1 MRIDVTGSVISKE
14 MYDHGVPNGRWWDLG
29 IFYLYCMAWDP
40 HLLCRCS
47 APPRYREQGDPIEQP
62 GDSLL
67 LFAHPTQ
74 PADGPVIE
82 EVLSGGGQVV
92 LNHPSREMLNA
103 VDPGFSGGGFDQT
116 LISLRERWHLD
127 PSGNG
132 PYIYPHTQE
141 FLRLNPA
148 AGRVFSRI
156 GGNPDLIAAQN
167 VAVFAGNFITAL
179 TEYQYMPW
187 RQGQLMGE
195 MAGMLA
201 QLAAHFSGGS
211 ISREEQRKMT
221 RQFEVRRD
229 FHSFGYAVFTIRELA
244 RCYGD
249 DDIDLGEATGLA
261 MDAARVLVEGSPRDA
276 AEGLRSAFAS
286 LEKTNRTYQPAPAV
300 FTDTLHGGELFPDI
314 GYFEI
319 DWPEHPAEMLRTYME
334 WTAKRSYRFN
344 VDLGATTVR
353 ELALRFPDLFEELK
367 TAQKRG
373 RLEFV
378 NGSCNQPYPPFHS
391 LESQIRQFDTGRE
404 VWQEVFGCAPWTYA
418 SQEFGFCPQIGSVLK
433 QAGYRNAVVRVQNM
447 GDAPTVTEEQIEWEA
462 PNGDRLRSLPSHPH
476 KSEQQNQF
484 TYNNMH
490 MKLWM
495 HQQDGLDF
503 AVFTCLGDITFHR
516 PMREELARV
525 CHYAPVFG
533 RFETLQGYFKKTRK
547 TAAPRTRFFM
557 REFDVDCGFINL
569 EKWPVY
575 KHYTGNYN
583 TNCMNSLACTDLFA
597 AAELF
602 DAVNAVR
609 DGREANLALHKDNW
623 EALTHYQGHGTYIVP
638 YYASGGF
645 LGPGDN
651 PRSRESRRAEMNV
664 TEYLGPVD
672 QRPVVEV
679 TTMWLDWAIKKAE
692 EVIRN
697 LPAPADEGG
706 APPSPACFALYNSA
720 PARTCL
726 VSLPGEAGTNYASGD
741 TPLPA
746 QDDDSGRL
754 VLVSL
759 PAHGLAIVR
768 ETTREAD
775 PSGHEV
781 QVGQDF
787 LENDLLRAEFDLATG
802 CLTSLIQKTDGQIL
816 LSENSNAFY
825 SPGSWTQQCT
835 ATRIQAS
842 GPLRSAIEF
851 DIELRNDEQ
860 VISRLTTRALLTRGG
875 NELDFET
882 IVHDA
887 PEVENNQWEN
897 HLGVRFE
904 PAEPGFVVHA
914 CHFNVLEEVPHRT
927 LSSTNVLVARS
938 KSADVAF
945 LNAGNQFYVREGGS
959 LSNILI
965 MENEPARR
973 FRYAVGPAEENPLMQ
988 ARLWRQ
994 PCEAIPA
1001 QADLPES
1008 ASFFEFDSPDI
1019 ELLSCRKEGQGLL
1032 LRMANTTSNRIRTT
1046 LRAWQPVREAT
1057 RTLLNGDPKGVLKV
1071 EDGEVKLSFRACDI
1085 LQVQIGF

>member
-1 MRIDVTGSVISKE
+1 MRIDVTGSVVSKE
-14 MYDHGVPNGRWWDLG
+14 MYDHGVPNGRWWDQG
-29 IFYLYCMAWDP
+29 VFYVYCMAWDP
-40 HLLCRCS
+40 HLLCRS
-47 APPRYREQGDPIEQP
+47 SGPPRYRESGDPIEQP

-67 LFAHPTQ
+67 LFANPTQ
-74 PADGPVIE
+74 AADAGIVE
-82 EVLSGGGQVV
+82 EVLSRGGHVV
-92 LNHPSREMLNA
+92 LNHPSRQLLDA
-103 VDPGFSGGGFDQT
+103 VDAGFTGNGYGQT

-127 PSGNG
+127 PGEGS
-132 PYIYPHTQE
+132 PYIYPHMQE

-148 AGRVFSRI
+148 AGRAFARI
-156 GGNPDLIAAQN
+156 GGNPDLIATEK
-167 VAVFAGNFITAL
+167 VAVFAGDPIAAMTK
-179 TEYQYMPW
+179 YQYMPW
-187 RQGQLMGE
+187 RQGQLMGD
-195 MAGMLA
+195 MAGLFA
-201 QLAAHFSGGS
+201 HLAAHFSGGS
-211 ISREEQRKMT
+211 ISREEQRKMM
-221 RQFEVRRD
+221 RHFELRRD
-229 FHSFGYAVFTIRELA
+229 FHSFGFAGFTIRELA

-249 DDIDLGEATGLA
+249 EEIDLNEATGLA
-261 MDAARVLVEGSPRDA
+261 MDAARVFVEGSARDA
-276 AEGLRSAFAS
+276 AAGLRSAFAA
-286 LEKTNRTYQPAPAV
+286 LEKINRTYQPVEAI

-319 DWPEHPAEMLRTYME
+319 DWPEHPAEMLRTYMQ

-373 RLEFV
+373 RVEFV
-378 NGSCNQPYPPFHS
+378 NGSCNQPYPPLHS

-433 QAGYRNAVVRVQNM
+433 QEGYRNAVVRVQNM
-447 GDAPTVTEEQIEWEA
+447 GDAPTLTDEQIEWEA

-476 KSEQQNQF
+476 KSEQLNQF

-547 TAAPRTRFFM
+547 TAAPQTRLLM
-557 REFDVDCGFINL
+557 REFNVDCGFINL

-597 AAELF
+597 VAETIDAVAAE
-602 DAVNAVR
+602 NE
-609 DGREANLALHKDNW
+609 GREASRDVHDDNW

-645 LGPGDN
+645 LGAGDN
-651 PRSRESRRAEMNV
+651 PRSRDSGRADMNV

-679 TTMWLDWAIKKAE
+679 TTMWLDRAVEKAE
-692 EVIRN
+692 EIVRN
-697 LPAPADEGG
+697 SLSEGESSS
-706 APPSPACFALYNSA
+706 PSCLALYNFA

-726 VSLPGEAGTNYASGD
+726 VRLPGGAGRNYASGE
-741 TPLPA
+741 TAAPG
-746 QDDDSGRL
+746 QDDGPDRHAL
-754 VLVSL
+754 VNLC
-759 PAHGLAIVR
+759 AHGLTIVS
-768 ETTREAD
+768 ESTKDAQPSTD
-775 PSGHEV
+775 PV
-781 QVGQDF
+781 TVGQDF
-787 LENDLLRAEFDLATG
+787 LENQFLRAEFDSATG
-802 CLTSLIQKTDGQIL
+802 CLKALVRRADGQSL
-816 LSENSNAFY
+816 LCENSHAFY
-825 SPGSWTQQCT
+825 SPDSSSQRCT
-835 ATRIQAS
+835 NHRVQAS
-842 GPLRSAIEF
+842 GPLRGAIEF
-851 DIELRNDEQ
+851 DIEFSRDGQ
-860 VISRLTTRALLTRGG
+860 VVCRLTTRASLESGG
-875 NELDFET
+875 DVLHFDT
-882 IVHDA
+882 TVHDA
-887 PEVENNQWEN
+887 PDVEDNQWEN

-904 PAEPGFVVHA
+904 AADPAFVVHA

-938 KSADVAF
+938 EAAQVAF
-945 LNAGNQFYVREGGS
+945 LNEGNQFYVREGGS

-965 MENEPARR
+965 MENESARR
-973 FRYAVGPAEENPLMQ
+973 FRYAVGPAAENPLMQ
-988 ARLWRQ
+988 ARMWRQ
-994 PCEAIPA
+994 PREAIPA
-1001 QADLPES
+1001 QADLQS
-1008 ASFFEFDSPDI
+1008 GSFFEFGSPDI
-1019 ELLSCRKEGQGLL
+1019 ELLSCRKEGDCLL

-1046 LRAWQPVREAT
+1046 LRAWQPVREAR
-1057 RTLLNGDPKGVLKV
+1057 RTWLNGDPKGVLKV
-1071 EDGEVKLSFRACDI
+1071 EDGKVKLSFRAWDI